1 MTDRRSRVI
10 RDCVQGVAE
19 NKEGL
24 VCVDLSCWGIGPW
37 LFSDNNVMFAFVM
50 GTHKRLRGA
59 VLVALVLGSAIL
71 VSGKQKYTAC

>member
-37 LFSDNNVMFAFVM
+37 LFSDNDVIPYTLSSASS
-50 GTHKRLRGA
+50 
-59 VLVALVLGSAIL
+59 GSVNL
-71 VSGKQKYTAC
+71 KYC